1 MKFNK
6 ILKIAAVALCVA
18 PTLSG
23 CIRETFPQ
31 TSTITQEQLG
41 QSSAGLDASLK
52 GIPSS
57 LMLPSYDP
65 SGNHGDFGYM
75 AHGVWLDH
83 MHHLVTPCTVWN
95 GGPQYADRFQHPFY
109 GFGMGPGGAYT
120 YMLWYQNYP
129 NIKNCNDMIAAV
141 DNDKSEY
148 CGIAKTVRAMLY
160 LDMARLY
167 DPLPAYAPD
176 NENYNV
182 ELEAVQGLTVPIV
195 THTTTEKEAA
205 NNPRATREEI
215 FEFIFADL
223 KDAEECLATYVPT
236 SPNYPS
242 LAAVY
247 ALYARAYLW
256 LGGFEEGLYANIPT
270 GNSAYAKAAEYARMS
285 INLAGGA
292 IMSQAEWT
300 DPTTAFNTLASSW
313 IWSLQMSTDT
323 VYNNLCAFAAHM
335 CPEGLYGYGII
346 AQPGV
351 TKKMYERLRDTDWR
365 KSVIFGPDMTYEEFK
380 KHTTLTKAEFEG
392 GEYKIS
398 PYTNFKFRPK
408 NGEHTDYMTANA
420 ITFPLIRLEE
430 MYFIEMEAVLHTSGV
445 DAGWQLLTA
454 FMATRDSNYVCPFAD
469 AEGVL
474 DEIIFQKQ
482 VEFWGEGHTL
492 YDFKRL
498 DYGIDTSNPVD
509 YPVGGANFLSE
520 GRLPWWNT
528 VIPLGEIQVN
538 LGIQANN
545 PDPSSAL
552 KSLTAMPE

>member
-1 MKFNK
+1 MKVNK
-6 ILKIAAVALCVA
+6 ILKITAVALCGVM
-18 PTLSG
+18 TLSG

-31 TSTITQEQLG
+31 TSTVTQEQLG

-83 MHHLVTPCTVWN
+83 MHHLITPCTVWS

-109 GFGMGPGGAYT
+109 GFGMGSGGAYT

-129 NIKNCNDMIAAV
+129 NIKNFNDMIAAV
-141 DNDKSEY
+141 GDNEANAEY
-148 CGIAKTVRAMLY
+148 RGIAKTFRAMLY
-160 LDMARLY
+160 MDMARLY

-176 NENYNV
+176 NGSYNT
-182 ELEAVQGLTVPIV
+182 ELEGVKELTVPIV
-195 THTTTEKEAA
+195 TETTTEKEAA

-223 KDAEECLATYVPT
+223 DDAAVCLENYVPT

-256 LGGFEEGLYANIPT
+256 LGGFEEGLYENVPT
-270 GNSAYAKAAEYARMS
+270 GKAAYELAADYARKC
-285 INLAGGA
+285 IDEAGGA
-292 IMSQAEWT
+292 IMSEAEWT
-300 DPTTAFNTLASSW
+300 NPRTAFNTKASSW
-313 IWSLQMSTDT
+313 IWCLQMSTDT
-323 VYNNLCAFAAHM
+323 VYNNLISFAAHM

-351 TKKMYERLRDTDWR
+351 TKMMYERMSDTDFR
-365 KSVIFGPDMTYEEFK
+365 KSVIYGPDMTYEDFK
-380 KHTTLTKAEFEG
+380 EHTTLSKAEFEDG
-392 GEYKIS
+392 DYKVS
-398 PYTNFKFRPK
+398 PYTNFKFRP
-408 NGEHTDYMTANA
+408 NGGEHIDYMTANA
-420 ITFPLIRLEE
+420 ITYPLIRLEE
-430 MYFIEMEAVLHTSGV
+430 MYFIEMEATAHFNE
-445 DAGWQLLTA
+445 AGAWDLLYA
-454 FMATRDSNYVCPFAD
+454 FMANRDSNYACKTQDLVN
-469 AEGVL
+469 
-474 DEIIFQKQ
+474 EIIFQKQ

-498 DYGIDTSNPVD
+498 NYGIDTSNPQD
-509 YPVGGANFLSE
+509 YPVGGANFYAE

-545 PDPSSAL
+545 PDPSGAL
-552 KSLTAMPE
+552 KSATALPE